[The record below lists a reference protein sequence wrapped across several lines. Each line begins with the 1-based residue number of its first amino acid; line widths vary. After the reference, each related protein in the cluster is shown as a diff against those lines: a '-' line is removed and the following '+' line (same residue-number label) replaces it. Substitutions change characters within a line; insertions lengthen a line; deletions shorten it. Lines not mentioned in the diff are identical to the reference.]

1 MKNIFLFPGQGAQF
15 QGMMMDLYESSS
27 MAKKTIDKFSEISGE
42 NIVALLRDTDISVL
56 SRTDKSQL
64 AITAASL
71 AMVAALKE
79 KGIEPEAVAGFSLGE
94 FSALCVSGILSF
106 EDTVKIVKVR
116 GEIMQKVCDEI
127 AEKALEGEKPGMAA
141 VLGLTPDVVQKTLA
155 PYGDVSKEEAVFPT
169 NLNSPRQTVVSGTAK
184 GLALAENLC
193 KEAGAKRVVV
203 LKVAGPFHSPLM
215 EKAATAFALELKKIT
230 FNNPKIKCFSNVT
243 GKAVASGEEAKANAV
258 EHIVKAV
265 RWTEEESAI
274 AEFAEGFAEEW
285 QLLEVGP
292 GKTLCGLWRDSG
304 FGEKASCLPAG
315 TLEQLETLK

>member
-1 MKNIFLFPGQGAQF
+1 
-15 QGMMMDLYESSS
+15 
-27 MAKKTIDKFSEISGE
+27 
-42 NIVALLRDTDISVL
+42 
-56 SRTDKSQL
+56 
-64 AITAASL
+64 
-71 AMVAALKE
+71 
-79 KGIEPEAVAGFSLGE
+79 
-94 FSALCVSGILSF
+94 
-106 EDTVKIVKVR
+106 
-116 GEIMQKVCDEI
+116 
-127 AEKALEGEKPGMAA
+127 MAA
-141 VLGLTPDVVQKTLA
+141 VLGLTPDVVQNTLA

-184 GLALAENLC
+184 GLVLAENLC

-215 EKAATAFALELKKIT
+215 EKAATAFAVELDKIT

-274 AEFAEGFAEEW
+274 AEFASSFADEW
-285 QLLEVGP
+285 RLLEVGP

-304 FGEKASCLPAG
+304 FGEKAECLPVG
-315 TLEQLETLK
+315 TLEQFAAL

>member
-1 MKNIFLFPGQGAQF
+1 MQNVFLFPGQGSQF

-27 MAKKTIDKFSEISGE
+27 MAKKTIDKFSELSGE
-42 NIVALLRDTDISVL
+42 DIVALLRDTDISVL

-79 KGIEPEAVAGFSLGE
+79 KGIEPDAVAGFSLGE

-127 AEKALEGEKPGMAA
+127 ASCAGEGEQPGMAA
-141 VLGLTPDVVQKTLA
+141 VLGLTPDVVQNTLGA
-155 PYGDVSKEEAVFPT
+155 YGDVSKEEAVFPT
-169 NLNSPRQTVVSGTAK
+169 NLNSPKQTVVSGTAK
-184 GLALAENLC
+184 GLAVAEKLC

-215 EKAATAFALELKKIT
+215 EKAATQFASELEKVAFNE
-230 FNNPKIKCFSNVT
+230 PKIKCFSNVT
-243 GKAVASGEEAKANAV
+243 GKAVVSGGEAKANAV

-274 AEFAEGFAEEW
+274 AAFAENFADDW
-285 QLLEVGP
+285 RLLEVGP

-304 FGEKASCLPAG
+304 FGDKAECLPVG
-315 TLEQLETLK
+315 TLEQFAALS

>member
-1 MKNIFLFPGQGAQF
+1 MQNVFLFPGQGSQF

-27 MAKKTIDKFSEISGE
+27 LAKKTIDKFSEISGE
-42 NIVALLRDTDISVL
+42 DIVALLRDTDISVL

-64 AITAASL
+64 AITAGSL
-71 AMVAALKE
+71 AVVAALKE
-79 KGIEPEAVAGFSLGE
+79 KGIEPDAVAGFSLGE

-127 AEKALEGEKPGMAA
+127 ASCAGDGEKPGMAA
-141 VLGLTPDVVQKTLA
+141 VLGLTPDVVQNTLGA
-155 PYGDVSKEEAVFPT
+155 YGDVSKEEAVFPT
-169 NLNSPRQTVVSGTAK
+169 NLNSPKQTVVSGTAK
-184 GLALAENLC
+184 GLSLAEKLC

-215 EKAATAFALELKKIT
+215 EKAATQFASELEKVAFNE
-230 FNNPKIKCFSNVT
+230 PKIKCFSNVT
-243 GKAVASGEEAKANAV
+243 GKAVVSGGEAKANAV

-265 RWTEEESAI
+265 RWTEEEAAI
-274 AEFAEGFAEEW
+274 AEYAASFADDW
-285 QLLEVGP
+285 RLLEVGP

-304 FGEKASCLPAG
+304 FGESAECLLAG
-315 TLEQLETLK
+315 SKDQLEALC